1 MPNLVGI
8 GNSQAPTNA
17 MLGGL
22 AYQDSVGE
30 IDIDKIKAR
39 TSDTAVDVFVYDT
52 RKDSDGGAWRHRTQN
67 TSWYNEGASATRGA
81 RKEFPAVAI
90 IVTEAAQVTI
100 YDGDDPNLP
109 MWMVFNNTGSDI
121 ANVGILGR
129 VQDANKVAKMLNG
142 ILFVGN
148 ANYFAT
154 YIPFISENVI
164 DFIDSYSSVIGPVR
178 FNGNIEQRN
187 EGLGKK
193 AIAGNKILA
202 GSVNDV
208 AMTVLPNAPID
219 ASTGLPVP
227 TIAVATNGGV
237 SVIKNDGTVVSK
249 TTNQLN
255 SSTLASTYFHKNID
269 ISGENAVVNYE
280 YTYTGGY
287 AQLMVVTL
295 NDLTLLR
302 RYGRGYSNT
311 SSHPYFNSGT
321 IHRHFPK
328 QIYKNNHIFTREHS
342 NNSDPAGSSNG
353 ILTIFEDQTSPS
365 NGLVNRISSS
375 YNTGWMHG
383 DIKGAFL
390 SDTSTT
396 NITGSEL
403 VTNGDF
409 ASNNVTGW
417 TERESGGSFTAS
429 GGQAT
434 LTYSSGV
441 ASWRQDITI
450 VSGET
455 YTLSF
460 DIVSTTT
467 SSIQFYYNHGSGGD
481 LGVSL
486 TGSAGKFSVTFV
498 AASNSVRIFPRI
510 FNSGNMV
517 LDNISLRIA
526 EEDRSVNDNGLQV
539 FGTVPKQPVATGAD
553 LVSYGPFSTSN
564 RLRQPYNSNLR
575 FETNDFSVMFWMF
588 NTGSN
593 NHESLVGKD
602 GREFAIDILD
612 NTSYSRR
619 FRIYVLNSSDS
630 MIYFDSTNDPFLLN
644 SWTHVCVNFT
654 KGNTCSIYVNGVL
667 NKTGTWS
674 GTGDYDIDSTTA
686 GLNIGCRNESGLIHP
701 ADYTKLS
708 LIRISAGAPSA
719 DQVKKIYNDEKCLFH
734 ENAKCTLHG
743 TSNNVKALAFDDT
756 NGVLHVGTS
765 SGRSDFRGLNRINNT
780 TTAVTTAISASN
792 GLVAEQ

>member
-1 MPNLVGI
+1 
-8 GNSQAPTNA
+8 
-17 MLGGL
+17 
-22 AYQDSVGE
+22 
-30 IDIDKIKAR
+30 
-39 TSDTAVDVFVYDT
+39 
-52 RKDSDGGAWRHRTQN
+52 
-67 TSWYNEGASATRGA
+67 
-81 RKEFPAVAI
+81 
-90 IVTEAAQVTI
+90 
-100 YDGDDPNLP
+100 
-109 MWMVFNNTGSDI
+109 
-121 ANVGILGR
+121 
-129 VQDANKVAKMLNG
+129 
-142 ILFVGN
+142 
-148 ANYFAT
+148 T

-255 SSTLASTYFHKNID
+255 SNTLASTYFHKNID

-743 TSNNVKALAFDDT
+743 TS
-756 NGVLHVGTS
+756 
-765 SGRSDFRGLNRINNT
+765 
-780 TTAVTTAISASN
+780 
-792 GLVAEQ
+792 